1 MESQCVF
8 SGSCSAEGVVI
19 RTVRGFPFD
28 QFERHVAKYVREN
41 HIQSDMLESG
51 TFARLY
57 IYY

>member
-1 MESQCVF
+1 MCIF

-41 HIQSDMLESG
+41 HIQTDTTWKRIWKQATLVKEH
-51 TFARLY
+51 A
-57 IYY
+57 